1 MHIHSVLIKI
11 IALTFLIFSTVSV
24 FAQGDIEMADRM
36 RSEGKIYVVV
46 AVLSVVFLGLAVY
59 LITLDRRISKME
71 KEKENH

>member
-11 IALTFLIFSTVSV
+11 IALTLLILSTVSV